1 MITKTKGRSKGRENS
16 GDTVALTMKKKITIS
31 VLINI
36 DWAIPETIQN
46 AGYYQIT

>member
-1 MITKTKGRSKGRENS
+1 MTSKRKTKKGSRMITKTKGRSKGRENS

-36 DWAIPETIQN
+36 D
-46 AGYYQIT
+46 